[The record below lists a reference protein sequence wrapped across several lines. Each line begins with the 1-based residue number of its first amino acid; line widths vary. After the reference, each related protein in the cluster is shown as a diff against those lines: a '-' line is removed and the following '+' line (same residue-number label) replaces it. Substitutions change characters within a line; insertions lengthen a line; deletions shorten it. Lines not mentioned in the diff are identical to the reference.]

1 MPEIKKKKLSK
12 RVERQI
18 MDALRI
24 GTGITKTGARKKYNP
39 LRYIFG
45 RTYCKTVSLKDVF
58 K

>member
-1 MPEIKKKKLSK
+1 MKLSK

-39 LRYIFG
+39 LRYILG